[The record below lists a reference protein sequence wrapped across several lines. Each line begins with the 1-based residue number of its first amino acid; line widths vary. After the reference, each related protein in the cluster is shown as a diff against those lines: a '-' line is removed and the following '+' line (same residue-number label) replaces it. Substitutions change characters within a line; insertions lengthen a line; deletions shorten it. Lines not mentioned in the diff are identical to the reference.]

1 MFSRTRMWVW
11 LVVLQSISVLTF
23 AQVPATAPLV
33 TNQLK
38 PDIFWIS
45 GGGGNSGVI
54 IGDKGVIVIDAKI
67 SAESGKQLLEEI
79 AKITTK
85 PVKAVI
91 LTHSDGDH
99 VNGLASFPEGIRI
112 IAHENNRKEQEQALA
127 AGGRGAPP
135 VGHLPTEVLTKN
147 KESFVIE
154 GVKFEGYH
162 WGPAHTSGDLVIYLP
177 KEKLVFTGD
186 LTANGDPRIHSEKGG
201 TTLGWITTSRGM
213 LQLDSDQFVP
223 GHGMVLSKSDIQAK
237 LTQTEAKRAKIQA
250 LVKQGKSLE
259 EIKSEVGDDPPGGGM
274 GAPFPSFTELVF
286 QESMQKP

>member
-1 MFSRTRMWVW
+1 MLTRMYKWVW
-11 LVVLQSISVLTF
+11 CIAALSTFGLAAAQS
-23 AQVPATAPLV
+23 PATAPLV
-33 TNQLK
+33 TSQLK
-38 PDIFWIS
+38 PHVYWIS

-79 AKITTK
+79 AKITSK

-127 AGGRGAPP
+127 AGGRGIPP

-147 KESFVIE
+147 KEAFVIE

-177 KEKLVFTGD
+177 AEKMVFTGD

-237 LTQTEAKRAKIQA
+237 LTQTEAKRTRIQA

-259 EIKSEVGDDPPGGGM
+259 EIKSEVGDDLPGGGM

-286 QESMQKP
+286 QESTQKH